1 MTGYVANLY
10 NAIEPDLKIMP
21 ASGKFFVAHE
31 NFIAKVKTVKGV
43 NQISSSIFD
52 NALMKS
58 GDKQAIITI
67 KGVDDNFINVTHF
80 DSVIKEERFS

>member
-1 MTGYVANLY
+1 MKN
-10 NAIEPDLKIMP
+10 
-21 ASGKFFVAHE
+21 FVA
-31 NFIAKVKTVKGV
+31 KLKSVKGV

-80 DSVIKEERFS
+80 DSVIKEGTFQLKHGKDRFAVFGRGVAK